1 MVTAIGDE
9 AWAVVIQ
16 WHDRTLE
23 ELIFAGDGRVAT
35 DTGDGFLD
43 TFDDVASAIDCAV
56 DIQRSLARH
65 RISAGYAPGVRMG
78 VNAGPIIRGTDGV
91 SGVEIHETARI
102 AAAGVLGEILVDAA
116 HVGDTDSRF
125 PLGAP
130 RVVPGKGVD
139 EEVSVVSVAWR

>member
-16 WHDRTLE
+16 WHDRTFE
-23 ELIFAGDGRVAT
+23 ESIFAGDGRVAT
-35 DTGDGFLD
+35 NTGDGFLA

-56 DIQRSLARH
+56 DIQRFLARH
-65 RISAGYAPGVRMG
+65 RISAGHAPGVRMG
-78 VNAGPIIRGTDGV
+78 VNAGPITRGTDGV
-91 SGVEIHETARI
+91 SGVEIHKTPRI
-102 AAAGVLGEILVDAA
+102 AAAACLGEILVDAA
-116 HVGDTDSRF
+116 LVGDTDSRV

-130 RVVPGKGVD
+130 RVVPAKGID